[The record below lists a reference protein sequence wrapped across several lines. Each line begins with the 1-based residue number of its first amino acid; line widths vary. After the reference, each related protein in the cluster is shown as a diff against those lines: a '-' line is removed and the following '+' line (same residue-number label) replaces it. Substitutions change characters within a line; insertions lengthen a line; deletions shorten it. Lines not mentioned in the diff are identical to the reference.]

1 MTAPIPRSRLM
12 PRNFGLRRNLFG
24 AEPFDRYWHDND
36 NSPEPRWPHYVIAA
50 AAVALFAACILL

>member
-1 MTAPIPRSRLM
+1 M

-24 AEPFDRYWHDND
+24 ADLFRSYWHDND
-36 NSPEPRWPHYVIAA
+36 NSPEPSWPYYVIAA